1 MSPHKVQT
9 FFPVEWSA
17 KNYTQGKCFLSLV
30 QGRNEIAVCQQ
41 MRERFARLAGE
52 VSNYR
57 LLAELFEALRT
68 GAMPSVKAVIAIF
81 R

>member
-1 MSPHKVQT
+1 MGPHKVQT

-17 KNYTQGKCFLSLV
+17 KNHTQGKFFLSLV

-41 MRERFARLAGE
+41 TRERFARLAGE

-68 GAMPSVKAVIAIF
+68 GAMPSIKAVIAIF